1 MNMLNINE
9 HVDEGAFDANQK
21 KTQKTCV
28 AIGDTTNERCATSEC
43 YK

>member
-21 KTQKTCV
+21 KT
-28 AIGDTTNERCATSEC
+28 
-43 YK
+43 